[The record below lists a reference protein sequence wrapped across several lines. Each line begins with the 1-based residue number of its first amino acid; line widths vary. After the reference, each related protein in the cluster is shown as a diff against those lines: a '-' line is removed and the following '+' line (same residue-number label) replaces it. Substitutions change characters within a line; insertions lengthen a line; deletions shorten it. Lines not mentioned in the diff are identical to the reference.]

1 VSNAINDVSVLR
13 GLWRRSL
20 IAWPNGERDTT
31 TEVRWL
37 QGLRACIDLRQAA
50 AGPDFSR
57 VRAVADLSIAQ
68 CAWLARQQGFAG
80 HLTFDGS
87 CFQWIRSIDYQP
99 RAPGADA
106 GSLRWDGEVLVETG
120 RDVAYVEH
128 WHRDAAL
135 PAVPA
140 AALELRDADDNTA
153 AALLRVGPLFM
164 FARDRAL
171 LAAADR
177 TLAECVAGA
186 ASLRQAQALVDCE
199 ISFGNVLAAGF
210 RITASTL
217 PHRVG
222 DELDPLLR
230 RERLTTSDRAATG
243 TARMRHWS
251 IVGAEGDLAA
261 LAPLARCSASGS

>member
-1 VSNAINDVSVLR
+1 MSNTISDVSVLR

-20 IAWPNGERDTT
+20 IVWPNGERDTT

-50 AGPDFSR
+50 AGPDLSH
-57 VRAVADLSIAQ
+57 VRSVADLSIAH

-80 HLTFDGS
+80 HLAFDGS

-99 RAPGADA
+99 QAPGADA
-106 GSLRWDGEVLVETG
+106 GSLHWDGAVLVETG

-135 PAVPA
+135 PTVPA
-140 AALELRDADDNTA
+140 AALELRAADDNTA
-153 AALLRVGPLFM
+153 AALLRVGALFM

-171 LAAADR
+171 RPAAHR

-199 ISFGNVLAAGF
+199 ISFGNVQAAQF

-222 DELDPLLR
+222 DQLHPLR
-230 RERLTTSDRAATG
+230 WRERLTTSDRAATG
-243 TARMRHWS
+243 SARTRHWS

-261 LAPLARCSASGS
+261 LAPVARSSAHGS